1 MSSYR
6 DDTQET
12 AVASDATWLNIAALA
27 EDSARA
33 VASLLFALA
42 VTHGDQAMA
51 SDEVIDRA
59 HHVVQEVA
67 VASDSSSGHLQAAVL
82 VAEQARVSER
92 LSERLRV
99 LQADS
104 ATAGDTV
111 LDRARAVI
119 SERATASDTLIG
131 QRRAQVLITESAR
144 ASDFTGQ
151 FASALVSDAA
161 TASDWTGGRQRAVDL
176 LTDTAMLGDELLDA
190 HRAAAAVLVEVARAD
205 ALVVDRLLARE
216 LVQELA
222 VGEDAVPSE
231 RSMGQAW
238 TANADT
244 WAMSRYAPFA
254 FDGLAVIDGKL
265 YAMAADGIYALGQG
279 AEVIE
284 GRLTTGKLDLGKG
297 ALVHPTAAYLEY
309 QLADTGSA
317 SMDVTTTQS
326 GAEQTYSY
334 PLEAE
339 PAAELTNGRFKFG
352 RGLRGR
358 HFSFVLRLS
367 GRHAHINDLRLE
379 SAPTNRRV

>member
-12 AVASDATWLNIAALA
+12 AIASDDTWLNITALA

-205 ALVVDRLLARE
+205 ALMVDRLLARE

-244 WAMSRYAPFA
+244 WAMSRYAPFS

-326 GAEQTYSY
+326 GQAETYTY
-334 PLEAE
+334 TLPNEVAD
-339 PAAELTNGRFKFG
+339 ELTNGRFIFG

-358 HFSFVLRLS
+358 HFSFALRMT
-367 GRHAHINDLRLE
+367 GTHGYINDL
-379 SAPTNRRV
+379 SVNTAPTKRRV

>member
-12 AVASDATWLNIAALA
+12 AIASDDTWLNITALA

-119 SERATASDTLIG
+119 SERATASDTLIS

-205 ALVVDRLLARE
+205 ALMVDRLLARE

-244 WAMSRYAPFA
+244 WAMSRYAPYTFEA
-254 FDGLAVIDGKL
+254 LAVIDGVA
-265 YAMAADGIYALGQG
+265 YGMAADGVYALNGDSEAISGSIQ
-279 AEVIE
+279 
-284 GRLTTGKLDLGKG
+284 TGKLDIGRG
-297 ALVHPTAAYLEY
+297 GLVHPLGAYLEY
-309 QLADTGSA
+309 ELNGTAQ
-317 SMDVTTTQS
+317 MDVTTTQS
-326 GAEQTYSY
+326 GQAETYTY
-334 PLEAE
+334 DLPAE
-339 PAAELTNGRFKFG
+339 SAGELTNGRFVFG

-358 HFSFVLRLS
+358 HFSFALRIT
-367 GRHAHINDLRLE
+367 GTHGYINDL
-379 SAPTNRRV
+379 SVNTAPTKRRV